1 MNVAS
6 INKQALAQTYYIID
20 SFSETNKNRIPNTLI
35 NTISENMDKQY
46 TNTKELLQETK
57 ELLYAILNKYVLS
70 QSQKDKLSEYYRYY
84 DAKIEEEKSK
94 KYKYEN
100 LFKNT
105 NTESIK
111 EEVAL
116 IEVKEEKWYK
126 KIFDFLKKL
135 LKK

>member
-6 INKQALAQTYYIID
+6 INKQALAQTYYLID
-20 SFSETNKNRIPNTLI
+20 SFSETNKNKIPNTLI

-57 ELLYAILNKYVLS
+57 ELT
-70 QSQKDKLSEYYRYY
+70 EYYRYY

-100 LFKNT
+100 LFKNA
-105 NTESIK
+105 NTKSVK

-126 KIFDFLKKL
+126 KIFVFFRNL